1 MSQEKKEVMRMQE
14 RLASLVKE
22 HDTAKKVLL
31 ATKRKIAMRALM
43 KKLKQ
48 LQEANKRLRH
58 TNQTL
63 MGNNQSLR
71 KELVS
76 VQRKYEVLREFTT
89 TYDFQLDDD
98 DLRVISPAPKSP
110 EFTTS
115 QVTIDNT
122 PKRASQ
128 NRAQS
133 DSQVAQILYFDDD
146 DNSPPKRKRP
156 CNLSVGT
163 ATVTRKSKR
172 ISSKKQT

>member
-1 MSQEKKEVMRMQE
+1 MQQE
-14 RLASLVKE
+14 RLASLAKE
-22 HDTAKKVLL
+22 HDTTKQILL
-31 ATKRKIAMRALM
+31 ATKRKIAMRALI

-48 LQEANKRLRH
+48 LQEVNKRLQH
-58 TNQTL
+58 KNQTL

-76 VQRKYEVLREFTT
+76 VKRKYEVLREFTT

-98 DLRVISPAPKSP
+98 EIRVISPAPKSP
-110 EFTTS
+110 ELTRS

-122 PKRASQ
+122 PKRTCQ
-128 NRAQS
+128 NRTQL
-133 DSQVAQILYFDDD
+133 DSQVAQILHFDDVD
-146 DNSPPKRKRP
+146 KSPPKRKRP
-156 CNLSVGT
+156 YNLSVGT